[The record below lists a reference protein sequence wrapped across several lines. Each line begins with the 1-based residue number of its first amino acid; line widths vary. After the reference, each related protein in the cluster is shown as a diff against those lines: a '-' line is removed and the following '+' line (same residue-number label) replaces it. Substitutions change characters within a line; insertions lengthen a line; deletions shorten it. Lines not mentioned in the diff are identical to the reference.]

1 MFSGVIE
8 INQWHKMGQ
17 EENAIVYII
26 ISLFWWLM
34 NEISTLYFYLQIEGL
49 LLEGCSFDGTMI
61 TENDR
66 SSTSVS
72 NVPECSV
79 AWIAK
84 VSVFNFFFF
93 NYAFI
98 RSLFEFVINKA
109 LIMFKVNNKDARTTP
124 MGRRSGFSIAN
135 FEHVLH
141 FVILFLLLTLSR

>member
-1 MFSGVIE
+1 
-8 INQWHKMGQ
+8 
-17 EENAIVYII
+17 
-26 ISLFWWLM
+26 M

-93 NYAFI
+93 FQLRLHAIFI
-98 RSLFEFVINKA
+98 RIVINKA

-124 MGRRSGFSIAN
+124 MGRRSGFFIAN

>member
-1 MFSGVIE
+1 
-8 INQWHKMGQ
+8 
-17 EENAIVYII
+17 
-26 ISLFWWLM
+26 M

-124 MGRRSGFSIAN
+124 MGCRSGFSIAN

>member
-1 MFSGVIE
+1 
-8 INQWHKMGQ
+8 
-17 EENAIVYII
+17 
-26 ISLFWWLM
+26 M

>member
-1 MFSGVIE
+1 
-8 INQWHKMGQ
+8 MGQ
-17 EENAIVYII
+17 EENVIVYII
-26 ISLFWWLM
+26 ISLFWWLR

-49 LLEGCSFDGTMI
+49 LLEGCSFNGTMI

-93 NYAFI
+93 QLRIHAIFI
-98 RSLFEFVINKA
+98 RIVIKKA

-124 MGRRSGFSIAN
+124 MGRRSGFFIAN

>member
-1 MFSGVIE
+1 
-8 INQWHKMGQ
+8 MGQ
-17 EENAIVYII
+17 EENVIVYII

-93 NYAFI
+93 QLRIRAIFI
-98 RSLFEFVINKA
+98 RIVIKKA

-124 MGRRSGFSIAN
+124 MGRRSGFFIAN